1 MCMQRYEYSVR
12 AGLRRGKWDEEEDLR
27 LSEAVA
33 FYQEAANA
41 ERSGKLGI
49 PWSKVA
55 RHVPGRTDPQCRE
68 RWTGKLDPTLNNSEW
83 TEEESQVSPPADA
96 PRVAARLRRL
106 GSAPPCTSILSLTE

>member
-41 ERSGKLGI
+41 ER
-49 PWSKVA
+49 
-55 RHVPGRTDPQCRE
+55 
-68 RWTGKLDPTLNNSEW
+68 
-83 TEEESQVSPPADA
+83 
-96 PRVAARLRRL
+96 
-106 GSAPPCTSILSLTE
+106 

>member
-83 TEEESQVSPPADA
+83 TEEESQVRPRPTPLVWLLACADSA
-96 PRVAARLRRL
+96 PRLPAQACCR
-106 GSAPPCTSILSLTE
+106 